1 MLKGRGVVVPA
12 VERGDLMDSKK
23 DFYTFRGY
31 HLRNTRRQENLTP
44 SMEDYLEMIYRLSKD
59 SGHTRVLELATAL
72 NVQPPSASN
81 MIQRLAE
88 RNWLVYEK
96 YSIVRLTEK
105 GRERGAYLLNR
116 HRILEEFLLFLGLE
130 DVLED
135 TEKIEH
141 NISPAAV
148 TGLERLL
155 AFFDSNPDILA
166 KWQTFYRSQV

>member
-1 MLKGRGVVVPA
+1 MSNKT
-12 VERGDLMDSKK
+12 

-31 HLRNTRRQENLTP
+31 HLKNTRHWESLTP

-59 SGHTRVLELATAL
+59 SGYTRVLELATAL

-96 YSIVRLTEK
+96 NSIIRLTNK
-105 GRERGAYLLNR
+105 GRERGAYLLHR
-116 HRILEEFLLFLGLE
+116 HLILEQFLRFLGLE

-135 TEKIEH
+135 AEKIEH

-155 AFFDSNPDILA
+155 AFFNSHPQVLSQ
-166 KWQTFYRSQV
+166 WQAFR

>member
-1 MLKGRGVVVPA
+1 
-12 VERGDLMDSKK
+12 MDKK
-23 DFYTFRGY
+23 NDFYTFRGY
-31 HLRNTRRQENLTP
+31 HLKNTRRWENLTP

-59 SGHTRVLELATAL
+59 SGYTRVLELASAL

-88 RNWLVYEK
+88 RNWLDYEK
-96 YSIVRLTEK
+96 YGIIRLTEK
-105 GRERGAYLLNR
+105 GSKRGAYLLNR
-116 HRILEEFLLFLGLE
+116 HLILEDFLRLLGLE

-148 TGLERLL
+148 TGLRRLL
-155 AFFDSNPDILA
+155 TFFDSNPNILA
-166 KWQTFYRSQV
+166 KWQAFYQSQE